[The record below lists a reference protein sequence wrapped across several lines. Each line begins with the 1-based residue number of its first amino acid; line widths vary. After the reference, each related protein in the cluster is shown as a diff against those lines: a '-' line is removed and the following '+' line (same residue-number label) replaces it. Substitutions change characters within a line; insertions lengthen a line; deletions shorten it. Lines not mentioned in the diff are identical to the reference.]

1 MATLSQAEQRGAID
15 GIFRACGEDYNRAAV
30 ILFYLRTV
38 LPTFT
43 WDSLL
48 TSRAL
53 LWQPYIDDGLSIAW
67 WTGETI
73 RLSNTLGG

>member
-15 GIFRACGEDYNRAAV
+15 GIFQACGEDYQRAAV

-38 LPTFT
+38 LPAFT

-48 TSRAL
+48 TTRAL
-53 LWQPYIDDGLSIAW
+53 LWAPYVASGLSIAW
-67 WTGETI
+67 WTAETI
-73 RLSNTLGG
+73 RLSNTLS